1 MFQQFV
7 RERLF
12 RQATQEVFLA
22 LLKHQLCRMTWARL
36 AEQITKVKLWSLLL
50 PKAKQ
55 ISRPTPRSLARH
67 VSGSSMASAGE
78 ESPAL
83 LPAGLSSSLG
93 LCREAGAP
101 ATKFGNG
108 WRATP
113 NRWGQL
119 KYQEKQVSL
128 AQVELLSHECK
139 RLPFWESPHIAF
151 RWIHFHCE
159 HRNTQ

>member
-12 RQATQEVFLA
+12 GK
-22 LLKHQLCRMTWARL
+22 LLRRYFWRSWSTRLCRMTWARL
-36 AEQITKVKLWSLLL
+36 AEQITKGKLWSLLL

-55 ISRPTPRSLARH
+55 ISRPTPRSFARH
-67 VSGSSMASAGE
+67 VSGSSMASTGE
-78 ESPAL
+78 ESPSL

-101 ATKFGNG
+101 ATKFRNG

-113 NRWGQL
+113 NHWGQL

-139 RLPFWESPHIAF
+139 RLPFWETPHIAF

-159 HRNTQ
+159 HRNRQ

>member
-12 RQATQEVFLA
+12 QQATQEVFLA
-22 LLKHQLCRMTWARL
+22 LVKHQLCRMTWARL
-36 AEQITKVKLWSLLL
+36 VEQITKGKLWSLLL

-55 ISRPTPRSLARH
+55 ISRPTPRPLARH
-67 VSGSSMASAGE
+67 ISGSSMASIGE

-101 ATKFGNG
+101 ATKFRDG

-113 NRWGQL
+113 NHWGQL

-128 AQVELLSHECK
+128 SDGDFEPWVQKTALLRDPSQ
-139 RLPFWESPHIAF
+139 RFQMDTLPLWAS
-151 RWIHFHCE
+151 
-159 HRNTQ
+159 

>member
-12 RQATQEVFLA
+12 GK
-22 LLKHQLCRMTWARL
+22 LLRRYFWRSWSTRLCRMTWARL
-36 AEQITKVKLWSLLL
+36 AEQITKGKLWSLLL

-67 VSGSSMASAGE
+67 VSGSSMASTGE

-101 ATKFGNG
+101 ATKFRNG

-113 NRWGQL
+113 NHWGQL

-139 RLPFWESPHIAF
+139 RLPFWETPHIAF

-159 HRNTQ
+159 HRNRQ